1 MHGEEDL
8 NNKAK
13 KEKIILYEGTI
24 LSYAA
29 KADSSRSGIF
39 VETYETFRQFLQAGR
54 KVIVL
59 CDVLNYF
66 NMRKVKKTFFKET
79 AFEIVYYVRWKQSLG
94 GNNKIDITVRDFIKK
109 IAFSCLSIPV
119 ACINTISGKKKR
131 VLSAD
136 AFFSTAYI
144 GPEYVQNNEQIKKF
158 YCIQD
163 AIPLLYPE
171 YYPQMKDKNF
181 WYNCFIQNINEKDH
195 YFAISEATKN
205 DFSRLFPNM
214 RPEQIT
220 VTYLGK
226 NERYRYI
233 EQVDENI
240 LRKYGLDSDTKY
252 FFSLCTVEPR
262 KNLTR
267 SVRSFIQFVQRYD
280 IKDVYY
286 VIGGGKWKAFYD
298 SILEEFKDS
307 EVFAERVKMIG
318 YVQDDDL
325 PCLYSNAMCFIFTSQ
340 YEGFGLPALEA
351 MSCGCPVITS
361 TSSSLP
367 EVVGDAGLTV
377 QWDSDEEHVEAY
389 RKIYFDESL
398 RKNLH
403 TQSLERAKLFSWENC
418 AKTILNK
425 IDADC

>member
-1 MHGEEDL
+1 M

-13 KEKIILYEGTI
+13 RENVILYEGTI

-39 VETYETFRQFLQAGR
+39 VETYETFKQFLKAGR
-54 KVIVL
+54 KMIVL

-66 NMRKVKKTFFKET
+66 NMQKVKKTFFKDDV
-79 AFEIVYYVRWKQSLG
+79 FELVYYIRWKQSLG
-94 GNNKIDITVRDFIKK
+94 GNNKIDIAVREFIKK
-109 IAFSCLSIPV
+109 IAFFCFSIPV
-119 ACINTISGKKKR
+119 ALVNFFSGKKKR
-131 VLSAD
+131 VLRAD

-144 GPEYVQNNEQIKKF
+144 GPGYVQNSEHIRKF

-181 WYNCFIQNINEKDH
+181 WYNCFIQNLNEKDR
-195 YFAISEATKN
+195 YFAISEATQN
-205 DFSRLFPNM
+205 DFCRLFPEM
-214 RPEQIT
+214 KPEQFT

-226 NERYRYI
+226 NERYQYI
-233 EQVDENI
+233 EQVDEGI
-240 LRKYGLDSDTKY
+240 LKKYGMDSGTKY

-262 KNLTR
+262 KNLIR
-267 SVRSFIQFVQRYD
+267 SVRSFIQFVQQYN

-298 SILEEFKDS
+298 SILEEFKDCM
-307 EVFAERVKMIG
+307 VFNEQVKMIG
-318 YVQDDDL
+318 YVQDEDL
-325 PCLYSNAMCFIFTSQ
+325 PYLYSNAMCFIFTSQ
-340 YEGFGLPALEA
+340 YEGFGLPPLEA

-367 EVVGDAGLTV
+367 EVVGDAGLKV

-389 RKIYFDESL
+389 KKIYFDESL

-403 TQSLERAKLFSWENC
+403 SQSLERAKLFSWENC
-418 AKTILNK
+418 AETILDK
-425 IDADC
+425 IDADCKS